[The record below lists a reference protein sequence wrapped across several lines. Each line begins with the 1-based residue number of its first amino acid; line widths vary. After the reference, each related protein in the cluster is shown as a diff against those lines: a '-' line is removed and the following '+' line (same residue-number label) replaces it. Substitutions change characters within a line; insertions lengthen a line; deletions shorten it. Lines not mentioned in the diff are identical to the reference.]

1 MGEWLASLVAGFAFI
16 YYFVSLGKV
25 GRNFRISLECF
36 NMELSCYVLDFEI
49 FCSRYYSMCNF
60 RAVLNNI
67 LKN

>member
-36 NMELSCYVLDFEI
+36 NMELSCYVLDIEI

-60 RAVLNNI
+60 RVVLNNI